1 MSFEFEIPSHH
12 KSIIK
17 VIGVGGGGSN
27 AVNYMHSI
35 GITNVEFIICN
46 TDIQALYSSNVKNQL
61 QIGIELTKGLGAG
74 ADPSKGRDAAQ
85 ESSNQIRELLRS
97 DDTKML
103 FITAGM
109 GGGTGTG
116 AAPII
121 AKIAKE
127 LDILTV
133 GIVTVPFNFEGKVKM
148 QKAIDG
154 IEQLKGNCDS
164 VITILN
170 EKLIEIYGNLSQ
182 SKAFEKAGN
191 IIATGAKCIAE
202 IVTVPGRINVD
213 FEDVKTVM
221 KNAGT
226 SVMGSAESSG
236 ENRAKDAV
244 EKAINSP
251 LLNNRSINGARKIL
265 LNIVSGGDENELS
278 TIELEIISKFIH
290 DSASP
295 DVDFIFGTSY
305 DENLDNKIKVTVIAT
320 GFFDNYETEEIPN
333 NILKEKELE
342 KELEKSELDSQTN
355 LFESVDHEKE
365 IEFITSYDKK
375 EEIVHDI
382 DDDYKEDEDFYKVD
396 YSENK
401 TNDRSEDVV
410 IEELDSVEDSI
421 ERFDTSNK
429 KNEYLTKREERINN
443 FKNQGYENDSY
454 EQKLAIPAFKRKNIN
469 LNSDEDIM
477 NDNTKTINF
486 NEED

>member
-1 MSFEFEIPSHH
+1 MAFEFEIPSHH
-12 KSIIK
+12 RSIIK

-35 GITNVEFIICN
+35 GIINVEFIVCN
-46 TDIQALYSSNVKNQL
+46 TDIQALHSSTVKNQL

-74 ADPSKGRDAAQ
+74 SDPSKGRDAAQ
-85 ESSNQIRELLRS
+85 ESSHQIRELLRS

-116 AAPII
+116 AAPIV

-133 GIVTVPFNFEGKVKM
+133 GIVTVPFNFEGKAKM
-148 QKAIDG
+148 QKALDG
-154 IEQLKGNCDS
+154 IDQLKKNCDS

-182 SKAFEKAGN
+182 SKAFEKADN

-202 IVTVPGRINVD
+202 IVTVPGKINVD

-251 LLNNRSINGARKIL
+251 LLNDRSIDGARKIL
-265 LNIVSGGDENELS
+265 LNIVSGGGENELS
-278 TIELEIISKFIH
+278 TIELEIISK
-290 DSASP
+290 
-295 DVDFIFGTSY
+295 
-305 DENLDNKIKVTVIAT
+305 
-320 GFFDNYETEEIPN
+320 
-333 NILKEKELE
+333 
-342 KELEKSELDSQTN
+342 
-355 LFESVDHEKE
+355 
-365 IEFITSYDKK
+365 
-375 EEIVHDI
+375 
-382 DDDYKEDEDFYKVD
+382 
-396 YSENK
+396 
-401 TNDRSEDVV
+401 
-410 IEELDSVEDSI
+410 
-421 ERFDTSNK
+421 
-429 KNEYLTKREERINN
+429 
-443 FKNQGYENDSY
+443 
-454 EQKLAIPAFKRKNIN
+454 
-469 LNSDEDIM
+469 
-477 NDNTKTINF
+477 
-486 NEED
+486 